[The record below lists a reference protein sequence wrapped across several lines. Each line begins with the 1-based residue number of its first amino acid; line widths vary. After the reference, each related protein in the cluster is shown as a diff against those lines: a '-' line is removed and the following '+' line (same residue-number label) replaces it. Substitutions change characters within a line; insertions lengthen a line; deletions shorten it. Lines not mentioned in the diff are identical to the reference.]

1 MESGYADSQGGPASG
16 TGAYGSAG
24 ASGEFKPA
32 TFIKKP
38 QVILRLVG
46 LVFAVVVFGCISS
59 KGSEKA
65 GCAYGESSACGYG
78 IFVGVSAFLVL
89 TIFLITDA
97 IFDNISNVMHRKY
110 IVIADIL
117 NSSVW
122 SFLYFVGFCYL
133 ADGWRKH
140 YDAAYWGKSEV
151 EAAIA
156 FSFFSFGVFVALS
169 ILAVLRYRQGVTE
182 DLSTRPD
189 FGYSSDQYNSGH
201 GGSQSP

>member
-1 MESGYADSQGGPASG
+1 MESGYADSPGGPTAG
-16 TGAYGSAG
+16 TTAYGSAG

-32 TFIKKP
+32 TFFKKP
-38 QVILRLVG
+38 QVILRLIG

-59 KGSEKA
+59 KGGEKDD
-65 GCAYGESSACGYG
+65 CAYGEPSACGYG

-89 TIFLITDA
+89 AVFLVTDA
-97 IFDNISNVMHRKY
+97 IFDNMSNVMHRKY

-133 ADGWRKH
+133 ADGWRRNYK
-140 YDAAYWGKSEV
+140 ASFWGKSEV

-156 FSFFSFGVFVALS
+156 FSFFSFGIFAALT

-189 FGYSSDQYNSGH
+189 FGYSSDQYAGH
-201 GGSQSP
+201 GGGNQSP